1 LLEGG
6 LVVPLQALDMD
17 FDFEVCEF
25 GALSFIQLGDK
36 IGSFVLEPVLVAL
49 LMQLN

>member
-1 LLEGG
+1 MIPRL
-6 LVVPLQALDMD
+6 ALGMD

-25 GALSFIQLGDK
+25 GALSFIQFGDK
-36 IGSFVLEPVLVAL
+36 VGSFVLEPVLVAL